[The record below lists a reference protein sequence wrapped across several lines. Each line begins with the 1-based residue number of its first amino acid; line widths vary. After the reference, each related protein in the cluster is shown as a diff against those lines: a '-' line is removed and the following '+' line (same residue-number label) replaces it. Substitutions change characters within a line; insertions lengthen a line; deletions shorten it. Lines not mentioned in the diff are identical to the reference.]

1 MPEAQGEAYLQG
13 GNIYLSAEV
22 YSRYLAGLSAVALLE
37 RDGELVL
44 LPVRQEGAGGS
55 MIKVV
60 NKRGD
65 RVIPAREYLASCGI
79 PEDARVLKRCRWDD
93 ELAALRLLEARQAPA

>member
-1 MPEAQGEAYLQG
+1 MAENRAEAHLEG
-13 GNIYLSAEV
+13 GSIYLSAEA
-22 YSRYLAGLSAVALLE
+22 YAQYLPGLTAVALLE

-55 MIKVV
+55 MIKLV

-79 PEDARVLKRCRWDD
+79 PEDVRFPKRCRWDD
-93 ELAALRLLEARQAPA
+93 ELAALRLLEVSQTPA